1 MDKESYIEIAREKVL
16 KGSFLLS
23 HHAQIERG
31 EERIRIEDIVAA
43 ISNGQE
49 LEPYPDDPRG
59 ESCLIV
65 GQGLDYR
72 WIHVLCGNFYNRDL
86 LIITPKI
93 CKRLFCRRYKAS
105 SAQPYSI
112 LQALDNA
119 VDSVKEALPK
129 GLTF

>member
-1 MDKESYIEIAREKVL
+1 MAIKKV
-16 KGSFLLS
+16 GEGCFYLS

-31 EERIRIEDIVAA
+31 EERIRIDDIVTA

-72 WIHVLCGNFYNRDL
+72 WIHVLCGNFYDRDL
-86 LIITPKI
+86 LIITVYIPK
-93 CKRLFCRRYKAS
+93 
-105 SAQPYSI
+105 
-112 LQALDNA
+112 
-119 VDSVKEALPK
+119 LPK
-129 GLTF
+129 WKNPFTRRI

>member
-1 MDKESYIEIAREKVL
+1 MDKKSYIEIAREKVF
-16 KGSFLLS
+16 KGRFFLS

-31 EERIRIEDIVAA
+31 EERIRIDDIVAA

-72 WIHVLCGNFYNRDL
+72 WIHALCGNFYDRDI
-86 LIITPKI
+86 LIITVYIPK
-93 CKRLFCRRYKAS
+93 
-105 SAQPYSI
+105 
-112 LQALDNA
+112 
-119 VDSVKEALPK
+119 LPK
-129 GLTF
+129 WEDPFTRRV

>member
-1 MDKESYIEIAREKVL
+1 MDRKSYIEIAIEKVL
-16 KGSFLLS
+16 KGNFYLS

-31 EERIRIEDIVAA
+31 EERIRIDDIVAA

-72 WIHVLCGNFYNRDL
+72 WIHVLCGNFYEKYL
-86 LIITPKI
+86 LIITVYIPKPP
-93 CKRLFCRRYKAS
+93 KWEDPLTRR
-105 SAQPYSI
+105 
-112 LQALDNA
+112 
-119 VDSVKEALPK
+119 V
-129 GLTF
+129 